1 MKILVIE
8 DDLLWQSKL
17 QMMLIQY
24 QNDVIIKL
32 AASLSEGK
40 EILLSWNPDLVISD
54 VVLPDGL
61 SYGIFNID
69 NRAYP
74 VIFLTGHPNNDYLKS
89 ILTLPKTM
97 FIVKP
102 FHQLSL
108 QAMIEHLMP
117 PAPSQE
123 GLMIPGKFRKKL
135 FLPYEKTIYIKADRN
150 YVHFQTTERRYSIK
164 RSLRNVIHELDARF
178 LQVHKAF
185 VVNGDFAT
193 RLDLSAQEVIVNGN
207 PIPVG
212 RSFRENLIRL
222 FSQ

>member
-1 MKILVIE
+1 MKVLVIE

-24 QNDVIIKL
+24 QNDVVIKL
-32 AASLSEGK
+32 AASLSEVK
-40 EILLSWNPDLVISD
+40 EILLRWVPDLVISD

-61 SYGIFNID
+61 SYDIFNIA

-135 FLPYEKTIYIKADRN
+135 FLPYEASMI
-150 YVHFQTTERRYSIK
+150 
-164 RSLRNVIHELDARF
+164 
-178 LQVHKAF
+178 
-185 VVNGDFAT
+185 
-193 RLDLSAQEVIVNGN
+193 
-207 PIPVG
+207 
-212 RSFRENLIRL
+212 
-222 FSQ
+222 

>member
-1 MKILVIE
+1 MKVLVIE

-24 QNDVIIKL
+24 QNDVLIKSV
-32 AASLSEGK
+32 ASLSEGK
-40 EILLSWNPDLVISD
+40 DVMLHWNPDLVISD

-61 SYGIFNID
+61 SYDIFNIA

-150 YVHFQTTERRYSIK
+150 YVHFHTTERRYSIK

-193 RLDLSAQEVIVNGN
+193 RLDLSAQEVIVNGS

>member
-1 MKILVIE
+1 MKVLVIE
-8 DDLLWQSKL
+8 DDPLWQSKL
-17 QMMLIQY
+17 QMMLLQY
-24 QNDVIIKL
+24 KHDASIRL
-32 AASLSEGK
+32 ATSLSEGE
-40 EILLSWNPDLVISD
+40 EIIAGWNPDLVVSD
-54 VVLPDGL
+54 IVLPDGL
-61 SYGIFNID
+61 SYDIFNIP
-69 NRAYP
+69 NRTYP
-74 VIFLTGHPNNDYLKS
+74 VVFLTGHPNNDYLKS

-108 QAMIEHLMP
+108 QAMIEHLLP

-164 RSLRNVIHELDARF
+164 RSLRTVLHELDARF

-193 RLDLSAQEVIVNGN
+193 RLDLSAQEVIVNGS

>member
-1 MKILVIE
+1 MKVLVIE

-24 QNDVIIKL
+24 QNDVVIKL
-32 AASLSEGK
+32 ATSLSEGK
-40 EILLSWNPDLVISD
+40 DVISHWNPDLVISD

-61 SYGIFNID
+61 SYDIFNIA

-150 YVHFQTTERRYSIK
+150 YVHFHTTERRYSIK

-193 RLDLSAQEVIVNGN
+193 RLDLSAQEVIVNGS